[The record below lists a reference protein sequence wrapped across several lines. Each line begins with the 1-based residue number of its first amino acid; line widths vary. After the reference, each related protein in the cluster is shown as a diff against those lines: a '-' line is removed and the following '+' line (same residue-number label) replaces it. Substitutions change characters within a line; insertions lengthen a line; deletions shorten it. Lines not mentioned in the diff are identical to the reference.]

1 MNAKETC
8 RSVMTYTVDEVKN
21 IPVRP
26 GRWKADYGGSKIAV
40 ARNLEIDE
48 KTAQEYIDRYF
59 EGFAGLKNMIEI

>member
-1 MNAKETC
+1 M
-8 RSVMTYTVDEVKN
+8 V
-21 IPVRP
+21 
-26 GRWKADYGGSKIAV
+26 DYGGSKIAV